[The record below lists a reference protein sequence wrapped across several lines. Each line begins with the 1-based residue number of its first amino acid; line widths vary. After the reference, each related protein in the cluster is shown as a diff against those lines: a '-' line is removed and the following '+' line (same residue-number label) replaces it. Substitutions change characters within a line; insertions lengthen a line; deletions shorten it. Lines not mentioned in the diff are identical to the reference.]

1 MAQHDV
7 SFTVPERALGKADL
21 EFRVKRDG
29 KILGRLKVS
38 NGTIVWVPKDASYG
52 YKMGWVDFDKFMQE
66 HGKREKKKAA
76 VVFKF

>member
-1 MAQHDV
+1 MAQHEV

-29 KILGRLKVS
+29 KVLGRLKVS

-52 YKMGWVDFDKFMQE
+52 YKMGWVDFDKLIQE
-66 HGKREKKKAA
+66 HGKHEKK
-76 VVFKF
+76 

>member
-29 KILGRLKVS
+29 KVLGRLKVS

-52 YKMGWVDFDKFMQE
+52 YKMGWVDFDAYMQE
-66 HGKREKKKAA
+66 HGKHEKK
-76 VVFKF
+76 

>member
-29 KILGRLKVS
+29 KVLGRLKVS

-52 YKMGWVDFDKFMQE
+52 YKMGWADFDKFMQE
-66 HGKREKKKAA
+66 HGKREKK
-76 VVFKF
+76 VVVGFKF

>member
-29 KILGRLKVS
+29 KVLGRLKVS

-52 YKMGWVDFDKFMQE
+52 YKMG
-66 HGKREKKKAA
+66 
-76 VVFKF
+76 

>member
-29 KILGRLKVS
+29 KVLGRLKVS
-38 NGTIVWVPKDASYG
+38 NGTIVWVPKDTTYG
-52 YKMGWVDFDKFMQE
+52 YKMGWADFDAYMQE
-66 HGKREKKKAA
+66 HGKHEKK
-76 VVFKF
+76 

>member
-29 KILGRLKVS
+29 KVLGRLKVS

-52 YKMGWVDFDKFMQE
+52 YKMGWVDFDEYMQE
-66 HGKREKKKAA
+66 HGKHEKK
-76 VVFKF
+76 